1 MSGTETYVARSL
13 QSEGATHGATLGVL
27 ATCLFAVLG
36 CAGLLLDRVAAAA
49 SAPTPP
55 EPAARVVHTI
65 PSLRADSSWP
75 SAPSEAAQAAT
86 TLQEERSSG
95 TPWVLVAAGLAEF
108 ETTGRQ
114 LLLLEPDG
122 SLRTQSDGALVGFL
136 QGGGALQL
144 GEYLA
149 GPGQMDFQLLHH
161 SAWITE
167 RAEVPIVERDGSG
180 GWVVQG
186 YRPFSIGVE
195 RERVRGLEGA
205 LGRPKL
211 NERTGLPHIDLG
223 S

>member
-1 MSGTETYVARSL
+1 MSGTEIYAARPL
-13 QSEGATHGATLGVL
+13 QSEGVAHGMTLGAL
-27 ATCLFAVLG
+27 ATCLFVVLG
-36 CAGLLLDRVAAAA
+36 CAGLLLDRVAVSESAPA
-49 SAPTPP
+49 SA

-65 PSLRADSSWP
+65 PLLKADSGWP
-75 SAPSEAAQAAT
+75 SMSSEAPQVAT
-86 TLQEERSSG
+86 LSQRERSSG

-108 ETTGRQ
+108 EASGRQ

-122 SLRTQSDGALVGFL
+122 SLRTQSERVLVGFL
-136 QGGGALQL
+136 QGGGALQV

-149 GPGQMDFQLLHH
+149 GPGQMEFQLLHH

-167 RAEVPIVERDGSG
+167 RAEVPIVEQDGSG
-180 GWVVQG
+180 AWVVQG

-211 NERTGLPHIDLG
+211 NERTGLPQVDL
-223 S
+223 SS